1 MTEEMSENRQRL
13 FALDEGL
20 REEADRMLEES
31 GMGEILR
38 AEGFQPVGSYAMR
51 TMTWRDLDF
60 ERCEDSP
67 DWQRH
72 WALGAKLAQ

>member
-1 MTEEMSENRQRL
+1 MAEEMNESRQRL
-13 FALDEGL
+13 FALDSGL

-31 GMGEILR
+31 GIGKILLTE
-38 AEGFQPVGSYAMR
+38 AFHAVGSYAMR

-67 DWQRH
+67 D
-72 WALGAKLAQ
+72 